1 MLVYFSVVDFTL
13 NNEEKKSSNF
23 IDFLFLKKYFFF
35 QIIIWAFRP
44 IHLSTCL
51 MDRIRT

>member
-35 QIIIWAFRP
+35 KSLFGP
-44 IHLSTCL
+44 S
-51 MDRIRT
+51 DRYIYPHV